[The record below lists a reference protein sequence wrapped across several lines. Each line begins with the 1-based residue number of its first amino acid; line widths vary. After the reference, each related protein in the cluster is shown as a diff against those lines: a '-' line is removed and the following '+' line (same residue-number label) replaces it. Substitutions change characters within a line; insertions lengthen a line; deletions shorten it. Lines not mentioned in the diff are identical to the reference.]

1 MILSI
6 PFFTSTFAI
15 VIQKLLNPMFS
26 LNNDTIIRGNPSD
39 SSKVI
44 YKKSNGTL
52 IKGVEL
58 KDGSQIWFKD
68 WIVSDFYDDRAL
80 VSKDWKFGFVDREG
94 QLAVPML
101 YDFADNF
108 SEGSAFATNMQ
119 NTFITDKNG
128 YETYLSDEVL
138 FNSRFHEGIAKVAK
152 IDDTGNFRSEALVNT
167 KGHFITP
174 FDFVSSIRDGVDLF
188 SQDDEVSEGLVRIMH
203 KDYYGFLDTE
213 GNMVIPA
220 MYDKASKFHSGLAAV
235 TLDDLAG
242 FINHDNDF
250 VVDPVFEDVAF
261 VHKNYLFVKKDG
273 NWGIIT
279 RSGEQVT
286 DFIYNEFYFIKDGM
300 LPAMHK
306 GRWGLISLESEFKTA
321 FRYSAPPN
329 YHEGLIEFTEGRM
342 RGVMDLKGN
351 ELISFLPQSSSSFI
365 YN

>member
-1 MILSI
+1 MNYRRTPSI
-6 PFFTSTFAI
+6 
-15 VIQKLLNPMFS
+15 
-26 LNNDTIIRGNPSD
+26 
-39 SSKVI
+39 
-44 YKKSNGTL
+44 
-52 IKGVEL
+52 IKGDFINGSSVIFRKKNGLIE
-58 KDGSQIWFKD
+58 KGIEFENGSQTWFED
-68 WIVSDFYDDRAL
+68 CIVSDFYDDRAL

-152 IDDTGNFRSEALVNT
+152 IDDTGNFRSEALVNS

-174 FDFVSSIRDGVDLF
+174 FDFVSRIRDGGDLF
-188 SQDDEVSEGLVRIMH
+188 DQDDDVSEGLVRIRH
-203 KDYYGFLDTE
+203 NEYYGFLDTE
-213 GNMVIPA
+213 GNMVISP
-220 MYDKASKFHSGLAAV
+220 MYDKASKFQSGLAAV

-261 VHKNYLFVKKDG
+261 AHKNYLFVKKDG
-273 NWGIIT
+273 HWGIIT

-329 YHEGLIEFTEGRM
+329 YHEGLIEFTECRM